1 MLRQLRRLPSAA
13 ASAFVIALALV
24 GAFLTPAATAQA
36 ADPAYKV
43 LVFSKTA
50 GFRHDSIPAGT
61 QAIRDLGAANNF
73 TVTATEDS
81 AAFTTANL
89 AQFKTVVFLST
100 TGDVLNDTQQSA
112 LQSYLDGGGGYVGV
126 HAAADTEYGWPQY
139 EGIVGAW
146 FKSHPAI
153 QQATLKTEDRAHA
166 ATSHLGQTWSRTDE
180 WYNYRANPRGNV
192 RVLQSLDEGSYS
204 GGDMSGDHPIT
215 WCHPQGNGR
224 SFYTGLGHTAESYA
238 DPAFRNLL
246 LGGIRYAAGFAK
258 ADCRAETGY
267 TPIYNGSTTGWA
279 QAGPGSF
286 TNTDA
291 TLTSTGGMGLYWY
304 QAKQY
309 NAYSLKLDWRM
320 PGDDNSGVFVGF
332 PSSTD
337 PNSAVNQGY
346 EIQIDATDTADKT
359 TGSIYGFK
367 SADIAARDGA
377 LNPPG
382 AWNTY
387 EIRVEGERLQVF
399 LNGVKINDFTNTD
412 PVRSLQQGYI
422 GIQNHGTGDD
432 VSFRNIRIKELGG
445 TTPPPGST
453 STYEGESYTSSAGV
467 QPADHGS
474 ASGGRTLGYI
484 ENGDWAGYSQ
494 ASLTGATTFS
504 AKVSSGGTGG
514 TLQVRS
520 GSATGAVLGSVTV
533 PNTGGWEN
541 FRTVTTALSGN
552 ATGPV
557 FLTFTGAAGS
567 LFDIDTFTLERPAA
581 LQASSANVHLFYYPW
596 YGSPAKYGSYRHWQQ
611 GGRTPPQDIGAD
623 LYPKLGAYDSG
634 DYTGAVAQHMKWVKR
649 SGAGVI
655 VYSWWGKGGYED
667 TLAKGVLDAA
677 AREGVKVAWHIEP
690 YANRTAASVVSDIQ
704 YINTTYGNHPAFYR
718 DAEHNN
724 RAAFYIFESLRIT
737 DWTALDQ
744 VTQKNTVLAQTTDTS
759 KIAHFSGLYTYDG
772 IAGATA
778 PGWKQAGDYARANGL
793 IWAPSVAPGYIDDR
807 AVPGNTTP
815 TLGRANGATYDKEW
829 SNALDP
835 AIGGSPTWVSVT
847 SFNEWHEG
855 SSIEPASS
863 APPGGFG
870 YQTFAGA
877 YGKTGADAE
886 NAYLDRTK
894 YWVDRFAARQVR

>member
-1 MLRQLRRLPSAA
+1 MLRQLSRLPSAA
-13 ASAFVIALALV
+13 ASAFVVALALV
-24 GAFLTPAATAQA
+24 GAFLTPAVTAQA

-81 AAFTTANL
+81 TAFTTANL

-139 EGIVGAW
+139 EQIVGAW

-153 QQATLKTEDRAHA
+153 QQATLKNEDRAHA
-166 ATSHLGQTWSRTDE
+166 ATAHLGQTWSRSDE

-192 RVLQSLDEGSYS
+192 RVLQSLDESSYS
-204 GGDMSGDHPIT
+204 GGEMSGDHPIT

-286 TNTDA
+286 TNTNA

-309 NAYSLKLDWRM
+309 GSYSLKLDWQM

-332 PSSTD
+332 PASTD

-445 TTPPPGST
+445 SGPGPTPST
-453 STYEGESYTSSAGV
+453 FEGESYTSSAGV
-467 QPADHGS
+467 QPADHAS

-494 ASLTGATTFS
+494 ASLTGTTGFS
-504 AKVSSGGTGG
+504 AKVSSGGSGG

-520 GSATGAVLGSVTV
+520 GSATGPLLGSVAV

-541 FRTVTTALSGN
+541 FRTVSTPLTGTP
-552 ATGPV
+552 TGPV
-557 FLTFTGAAGS
+557 FLTFTGGAGS
-567 LFDIDTFTLERPAA
+567 LFDIDTFTLEK
-581 LQASSANVHLFYYPW
+581 QASLEATSANVHLFYYPW
-596 YGSPAKYGSYRHWQQ
+596 YGSPAKYGSY
-611 GGRTPPQDIGAD
+611 PP
-623 LYPKLGAYDSG
+623 
-634 DYTGAVAQHMKWVKR
+634 
-649 SGAGVI
+649 
-655 VYSWWGKGGYED
+655 
-667 TLAKGVLDAA
+667 
-677 AREGVKVAWHIEP
+677 
-690 YANRTAASVVSDIQ
+690 
-704 YINTTYGNHPAFYR
+704 
-718 DAEHNN
+718 
-724 RAAFYIFESLRIT
+724 
-737 DWTALDQ
+737 
-744 VTQKNTVLAQTTDTS
+744 
-759 KIAHFSGLYTYDG
+759 
-772 IAGATA
+772 
-778 PGWKQAGDYARANGL
+778 
-793 IWAPSVAPGYIDDR
+793 
-807 AVPGNTTP
+807 
-815 TLGRANGATYDKEW
+815 
-829 SNALDP
+829 
-835 AIGGSPTWVSVT
+835 
-847 SFNEWHEG
+847 
-855 SSIEPASS
+855 
-863 APPGGFG
+863 
-870 YQTFAGA
+870 
-877 YGKTGADAE
+877 
-886 NAYLDRTK
+886 
-894 YWVDRFAARQVR
+894 